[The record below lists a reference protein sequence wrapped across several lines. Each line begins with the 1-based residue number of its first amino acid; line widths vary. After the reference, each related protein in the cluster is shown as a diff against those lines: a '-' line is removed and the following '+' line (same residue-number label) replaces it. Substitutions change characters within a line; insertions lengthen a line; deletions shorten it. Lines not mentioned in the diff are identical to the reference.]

1 MPNKLD
7 LWNRLPRPS
16 FDKKKLS
23 KRMRK
28 AEGATLKHANRFV
41 FKRLNNI
48 REVQWNV
55 IVWVLAMGVLIAAT
69 GLQLMWNQ
77 QGYQTVAAAED
88 GIYAEA
94 ALGPVDTLNPLFAN
108 SSAEQSAS
116 YLMFSRL
123 LNYDTTGHLNYDLAT
138 NITLNDTKTVY
149 TITIRPDVKWHDG
162 AKLTARD
169 IEFTVDLMKD
179 PNMRTVFSGWSDIGV
194 KAINDTTIEFTLKS
208 PFAPFE
214 NALVFPIVPQHL
226 LSGVTPLSIRE
237 NNFSQNPVGSG
248 PFKFNMIQ
256 SVDSTSGQKVIY
268 MFRNDDYY
276 GGTAKLSRFQ
286 LHSYNTESEIIN
298 ALSKNEVN
306 AATDLSITDIG
317 SIKKSQ
323 YDIVAKPIQTGV
335 YAILNTKSA
344 LLKDV
349 SIRHSLQ
356 IATNTATI
364 RQKLPNGT
372 PALWL
377 PFTTGQLTGNVPG
390 APIYNLESA
399 KKLLDDNGWKLGKD
413 NVREKAGTK
422 LKLSV
427 VTTKDNEL
435 EAVLQNLTDQWK
447 KLGVIT
453 ETKIIDLNDATQ
465 SDAQNILQPRN
476 YDVLLYQL
484 DIGADPDEYAYWH
497 SSQDSTHGLNY
508 SNYSNQ
514 ISDDALISARAR
526 IEPTLRNAKYIT
538 FANQWLSDIPAIG
551 LYQSTI
557 KYAVSKGAQTFDTSN
572 KLVSSVD
579 RYSDILNWS
588 VGSHTVYKT
597 P

>member
-1 MPNKLD
+1 MPDKFD

-41 FKRLNNI
+41 FKRLDNI
-48 REVQWNV
+48 REVQWHV

-77 QGYQTVAAAED
+77 QGYQTAAAAED
-88 GIYAEA
+88 GVYAEA

-123 LNYDTTGHLNYDLAT
+123 LNYDKTGHLNYDLAS
-138 NITLNDTKTVY
+138 NVRVNDTNTVY

-162 AKLTARD
+162 VKLTARD
-169 IEFTVDLMKD
+169 IAFTVNLMKD
-179 PNMRTVFSGWSDIGV
+179 PNTRTVFSGWSDIGV
-194 KAINDTTIEFTLKS
+194 KAIDDTTIEFTLKS
-208 PFAPFE
+208 SFAPFLH
-214 NALVFPIVPQHL
+214 ALVFPIVPQHIL
-226 LSGVTPLSIRE
+226 KGVTPLNIRE
-237 NNFSQNPVGSG
+237 NDFSQNPIGSG

-256 SVDSTSGQKVIY
+256 SVDSTSGRKVIY
-268 MFRNDDYY
+268 MVRNDDYY

-286 LHSYNTESEIIN
+286 LHSYNTGTEILS

-306 AATDLSITDIG
+306 AATDIPSTDIG
-317 SIKKSQ
+317 NIKKSQ
-323 YDIVAKPIQTGV
+323 YDILTKPIQTGV
-335 YAILNTKSA
+335 YAILNTRSL
-344 LLKDV
+344 LLKDTP
-349 SIRHSLQ
+349 IRHALQ
-356 IATNTATI
+356 IATDTAAI
-364 RQKLPNGT
+364 RKKLPNGT

-377 PFTTGQLTGNVPG
+377 PFTTGQLTGNIPS
-390 APIYNLESA
+390 APVYDLASA
-399 KKLLDDNGWKLGKD
+399 KKLLDDNGWKLDKD
-413 NVREKAGTK
+413 NVREKAGAK

-435 EAVLQNLTDQWK
+435 ESVLQTLTDQWK

-476 YDVLLYQL
+476 FDVLLYHL

-497 SSQDSTHGLNY
+497 SSQASTLGLNY

-514 ISDDALISARAR
+514 ISDDAQISARAR
-526 IEPTLRNAKYIT
+526 TDPALRNAKYIT
-538 FANQWLSDIPAIG
+538 FANQWLTDVPAIG
-551 LYQSTI
+551 LYQSTTE
-557 KYAVSKGAQTFDTSN
+557 YAVSKGAQTFSSSN
-572 KLVSSVD
+572 KLISSVD
-579 RYSDILNWS
+579 RYSDILNWA
-588 VGSHTVYKT
+588 VGSRNVYKT

>member
-1 MPNKLD
+1 MPDKLD
-7 LWNRLPRPS
+7 LWNRLPKPS
-16 FDKKKLS
+16 FDKKKLT

-41 FKRLNNI
+41 FKRWENI
-48 REVQWNV
+48 HEVQWNI
-55 IVWVLAMGVLIAAT
+55 IVWILAMGVLIAAA

-77 QGYQTVAAAED
+77 QGYQTTAAADD

-123 LNYDTTGHLNYDLAT
+123 LNYDRTGHLNYDLAT
-138 NITLNDTKTVY
+138 NVSVNDTNTIY

-162 AKLTARD
+162 AKLTAKD
-169 IEFTVDLMKD
+169 IAFTVGLMKD
-179 PNMRTVFSGWSDIGV
+179 PNTRTVYSGWSDIGV
-194 KAINDTTIEFTLKS
+194 KAIDDTTIQFTLKS
-208 PFAPFE
+208 PFAPFLH
-214 NALVFPIVPQHL
+214 ALVFPVVPQHL
-226 LSGVTPLSIRE
+226 LKGVAPLSIRE
-237 NNFSQNPVGSG
+237 NSFSQNPIGSG

-256 SVDSTSGQKVIY
+256 SADSTSGRKVIY
-268 MFRNDDYY
+268 MVRNDDYY
-276 GGTAKLSRFQ
+276 GGTAKLARFQ
-286 LHSYNTESEIIN
+286 LHAYDTDTEILD

-306 AATDLSITDIG
+306 AATDLSSTDIG
-317 SIKKSQ
+317 SIRKSQ
-323 YDIVAKPIQTGV
+323 YDIITKPIQSGV

-349 SIRHSLQ
+349 SLRRALQMATDTAGIRKQ
-356 IATNTATI
+356 
-364 RQKLPNGT
+364 LPSGT

-390 APIYNLESA
+390 APAYDLASA
-399 KKLLDDNGWKLGKD
+399 KKLLDDSGWKLNKD
-413 NVREKAGTK
+413 NVREKGGTI

-427 VTTKDNEL
+427 VTIKDDGL
-435 EAVLQNLTDQWK
+435 EGVLQTLTDQWK
-447 KLGVIT
+447 KLGVTT

-476 YDVLLYQL
+476 FDVLLYQL
-484 DIGADPDEYAYWH
+484 DIGADPDVYAYW
-497 SSQDSTHGLNY
+497 DSTQASITGLNY
-508 SNYSNQ
+508 SNYSSP

-526 IEPTLRNAKYIT
+526 TEPVLRNAKYIT
-538 FANQWLSDIPAIG
+538 FANQWLSDVPAIG
-551 LYQSTI
+551 LYQSTTQYVI
-557 KYAVSKGAQTFDTSN
+557 SKGAQTFDSSN
-572 KLVSSVD
+572 KLISAVD
-579 RYSDILNWS
+579 RYGDVLNWS
-588 VGSHTVYKT
+588 VGSRTVYKT